1 MTPRFFFDTSV
12 LIKLYHEENGT
23 AILDQLLKEQQPIIV
38 ISDLSIVEMIS
49 ALARKVRTQDITPET
64 FEQVVTAFE
73 KDVPAFERL
82 SLDQDVQKCAITL
95 LKKHSLEQ
103 GLRALDALQLASA
116 LIGNEKA
123 PLDKFIAADK
133 TLVTVAKKET
143 LSALLV

>member
-1 MTPRFFFDTSV
+1 LTSRFFFDTSV

-23 AILDQLLKEQQPIIV
+23 AFLDQLLIEQQPIIV
-38 ISDLSIVEMIS
+38 ISDLSIIEMIS
-49 ALARKVRTQDITPET
+49 ALARKVRTQDVTTEM

-82 SLDQDVQKCAITL
+82 PLNRAVQNRAIAL
-95 LKKHSLEQ
+95 LKKYGLEQ
-103 GLRALDALQLASA
+103 GLRTLDALQLASA

-123 PLDKFIAADK
+123 PLDMFIAADK
-133 TLVTVAKKET
+133 TLANVAKKEA

>member
-1 MTPRFFFDTSV
+1 MTLRFFFDTSV

-23 AILDQLLKEQQPIIV
+23 AFLDQLLIEQQPIIV
-38 ISDLSIVEMIS
+38 ISDLSIIEMIS

-64 FEQVVTAFE
+64 FEQVVNTFE

-82 SLDQDVQKCAITL
+82 TLDQAVQNRAIAL

-116 LIGNEKA
+116 LIGNEKT

-133 TLVTVAKKET
+133 TLVNVAKKEA

>member
-1 MTPRFFFDTSV
+1 LTSRFFFDTSV

-23 AILDQLLKEQQPIIV
+23 TFLDQLLIEQQPIIV
-38 ISDLSIVEMIS
+38 ISDLSIIEMIS
-49 ALARKVRTQDITPET
+49 ALARKVRTQDVTPEM

-82 SLDQDVQKCAITL
+82 SLNRDVQNRAIAL
-95 LKKHSLEQ
+95 LKKYGLQQ
-103 GLRALDALQLASA
+103 GLRTLDALQLASA

-133 TLVTVAKKET
+133 TLVNVAKKEA

>member
-1 MTPRFFFDTSV
+1 LTSRFFFDTSV

-23 AILDQLLKEQQPIIV
+23 TFLDQLLIEQQPIIV
-38 ISDLSIVEMIS
+38 ISDLSIIEMIS
-49 ALARKVRTQDITPET
+49 ALARKVRTQDVTPEM

-82 SLDQDVQKCAITL
+82 PLNRDVQNRAIAL
-95 LKKHSLEQ
+95 LKEYGLEQ
-103 GLRALDALQLASA
+103 GLRTLDALQLASA

-133 TLVTVAKKET
+133 TLVNVAKKEA

>member
-23 AILDQLLKEQQPIIV
+23 AILDQLLIEQQPIIV

-49 ALARKVRTQDITPET
+49 ALARKVRTQDITSEM
-64 FEQVVTAFE
+64 FEQVVAAFE

-82 SLDQDVQKCAITL
+82 SLDQDVQNRAITL